1 MYGSPIVFFLLHEK
15 AVKQKTE
22 DKITT
27 NLKSA
32 FMKTISY
39 DGDAPLP
46 QECYAHLLVLG
57 TRQPNPD
64 HKLHGVVHRRSPRN
78 HPQLNTAQ
86 SACKAKQTRVDFL
99 AVAACDIPRFVRL
112 RSGFNAFADAIL
124 IFRLTTS

>member
-46 QECYAHLLVLG
+46 QESCNQVSRLL
-57 TRQPNPD
+57 P
-64 HKLHGVVHRRSPRN
+64 
-78 HPQLNTAQ
+78 
-86 SACKAKQTRVDFL
+86 
-99 AVAACDIPRFVRL
+99 
-112 RSGFNAFADAIL
+112 
-124 IFRLTTS
+124 